1 MTDSATADTGVAGGD
16 TAADGA
22 AAAEITGLV
31 EAWYAD
37 ADPAVCDRM
46 TDALLDY
53 GWAAKGDEGRKE
65 CRTSLEAADP
75 VGDVRVGEPVI
86 TGTEAAVAVSY
97 TLDGNEQRDGITL
110 VEIDGSWWLDTVAR
124 TS

>member
-1 MTDSATADTGVAGGD
+1 MAADEGERALPRVGRGVRELLLLAVEEAVRRAVVRDDLVLDARGGQRGVEGSIVLGGD
-16 TAADGA
+16 VPVGA
-22 AAAEITGLV
+22 CLER
-31 EAWYAD
+31 E
-37 ADPAVCDRM
+37 DR
-46 TDALLDY
+46 
-53 GWAAKGDEGRKE
+53 R
-65 CRTSLEAADP
+65 CDP